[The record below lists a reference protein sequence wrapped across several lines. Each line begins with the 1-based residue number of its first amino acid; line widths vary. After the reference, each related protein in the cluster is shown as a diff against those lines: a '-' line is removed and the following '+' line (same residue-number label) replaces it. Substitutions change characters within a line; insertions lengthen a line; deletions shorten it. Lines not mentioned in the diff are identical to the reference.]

1 MRACVSDACRVRAW
15 CIAAC
20 IDACSKAFGPRCAC
34 GADAHGTCLLMAA
47 ATSSGVEGV
56 TPLTSDASPATKAPP
71 LDAAAA
77 ASGVAPTAAA
87 SAVASAA
94 GSSVFCFLASCSLM
108 LRVEKDGDWTARR
121 EYPTN
126 AQVKA

>member
-1 MRACVSDACRVRAW
+1 
-15 CIAAC
+15 
-20 IDACSKAFGPRCAC
+20 
-34 GADAHGTCLLMAA
+34 MAA

-77 ASGVAPTAAA
+77 ASGVAPTAEA
-87 SAVASAA
+87 SAVASAT

-108 LRVEKDGDWTARR
+108 LRREGRDWTGSGIS
-121 EYPTN
+121 TN
-126 AQVKA
+126 AQEKARCHS

>member
-1 MRACVSDACRVRAW
+1 MRVCVSDACRVRAW
-15 CIAAC
+15 CIAAF
-20 IDACSKAFGPRCAC
+20 IAACSTAFGPRCAC
-34 GADAHGTCLLMAA
+34 GAHAHGTCLLMAA

-87 SAVASAA
+87 SAASAA

-108 LRVEKDGDWTARR
+108 LRVEKDGTGQRLGNIPPTRR
-121 EYPTN
+121 
-126 AQVKA
+126 

>member
-1 MRACVSDACRVRAW
+1 MRVCVSDACRVRAW
-15 CIAAC
+15 CIAAS
-20 IDACSKAFGPRCAC
+20 IDACSTALGPRCAC
-34 GADAHGTCLLMAA
+34 GAHAHGTCLLMAA

-87 SAVASAA
+87 SAASAA

-108 LRVEKDGDWTARR
+108 VRVRGRDWTASR

-126 AQVKA
+126 ARIR

>member
-1 MRACVSDACRVRAW
+1 
-15 CIAAC
+15 
-20 IDACSKAFGPRCAC
+20 
-34 GADAHGTCLLMAA
+34 MAA

-77 ASGVAPTAAA
+77 SGVAPTAAA
-87 SAVASAA
+87 SAAASAA

-108 LRVEKDGDWTARR
+108 LRVEKDGTGQAR

-126 AQVKA
+126 AIER